1 MAHSTQQPLELEVR
15 TQPRTGKGSREPL
28 FPGAAVVLF
37 PVAGEALEVDGSLR
51 ALAGDD
57 ETTDPRAEGACLF
70 DMTPGEWRFVRNAPL
85 MGLLMVAG
93 ADGTV
98 LPQERQ
104 ALVRA
109 LEEGKR
115 SSCELFR
122 AVCRE
127 LHRQRGQLLEL
138 FVTDTF
144 AQEQLSEAYGLVSEK
159 LGTEEAEHFRACLL
173 ELGRQVAKAS
183 GGWLASL
190 GWLRGAEKRALVELG
205 RAFGNRS

>member
-1 MAHSTQQPLELEVR
+1 MAHSTQQPLELEAR
-15 TQPRTGKGSREPL
+15 TQPRPGRSSKESL

-37 PVAGEALEVDGSLR
+37 PDLGKALEGSRIAR
-51 ALAGDD
+51 ALEGDD

-85 MGLLMVAG
+85 IGLLMVAG

-98 LPQERQ
+98 LPRERQ
-104 ALVRA
+104 ALVSA

-127 LHRQRGQLLEL
+127 LYRQRDQLLA
-138 FVTDTF
+138 FFATDTF
-144 AQEQLSEAYGLVSEK
+144 ECDS
-159 LGTEEAEHFRACLL
+159 CL
-173 ELGRQVAKAS
+173 RRM
-183 GGWLASL
+183 ASL
-190 GWLRGAEKRALVELG
+190 PRSWAPKRPSTSAPVC
-205 RAFGNRS
+205 

>member
-1 MAHSTQQPLELEVR
+1 MAHSTQQSLEFEVR
-15 TQPRTGKGSREPL
+15 TQPRTGRGSREPL

-37 PVAGEALEVDGSLR
+37 PPEVEGSRTSPGLE
-51 ALAGDD
+51 GDD

-70 DMTPGEWRFVRNAPL
+70 DMTPGEWRLVRNAPL
-85 MGLLMVAG
+85 LGLLMVAG

-98 LPQERQ
+98 LPQERW

-127 LHRQRGQLLEL
+127 LYRQRGQVLEL
-138 FVTDTF
+138 FATDTF
-144 AQEQLSEAYGLVSEK
+144 AREQLSEAYGLVSEK
-159 LGTEEAEHFRACLL
+159 LGSEEAEQFRACLL
-173 ELGRQVAKAS
+173 KLGRQVAQAS

-190 GWLRGAEKRALVELG
+190 GWLRGVEQRALAELG
-205 RAFGNRS
+205 RAFGNRA

>member
-1 MAHSTQQPLELEVR
+1 MAHSTQQPFELEAR
-15 TQPRTGKGSREPL
+15 TQPRTGRASKEPL

-37 PVAGEALEVDGSLR
+37 PDLGKVLERSRIAPALD
-51 ALAGDD
+51 GDD

-98 LPQERQ
+98 LPWERR
-104 ALVRA
+104 ALVSA

-127 LHRQRGQLLEL
+127 LYRQRDLLLEL
-138 FVTDTF
+138 FATDTF
-144 AQEQLSEAYGLVSEK
+144 ESDQLSEAYELVSEK
-159 LGTEEAEHFRACLL
+159 LGAEEAEHFRACLL
-173 ELGRQVAKAS
+173 KLGRQVAKAS
-183 GGWLASL
+183 GGWLASW
-190 GWLRGAEKRALVELG
+190 GWLRGSERRALAELG